1 MDFLDYR
8 EKLGIG
14 FCDNEKYKFFLV
26 KIFNILGEIAL
37 DTRFCGINANEYREF
52 CRITGTEVDYKLL
65 SEFIGPAGYR
75 HWLSILRRVCEDPR
89 EFFAYYISLV
99 NIVPEDREPDESG
112 RFFERKGLIKLLTAM
127 LAESHIGYN
136 LINADGEYFVFPKG
150 AVELDSAL
158 VSQPLAWLNQY
169 PKAHTAFV
177 KALREYADAT
187 TENASDIADKFR
199 KALETF
205 FQEFFKNDI
214 IKAAIIPKLVDHVIA
229 PVLLQELI
237 KEPLVDLGRISVPT
251 HIVSLAKRRK
261 FQFLIPAVAVY
272 DLPVVRLDIC
282 NSSVIKYKEGDAQE
296 ILRLVNCQTDCNAT
310 IFMMKK
316 HAGSFQ
322 TVGSRV

>member
-26 KIFNILGEIAL
+26 KIFSILGEIAL
-37 DTRFCGINANEYREF
+37 DTRFCGINASEYREF

-169 PKAHTAFV
+169 PKAHTAF
-177 KALREYADAT
+177 AL
-187 TENASDIADKFR
+187 
-199 KALETF
+199 
-205 FQEFFKNDI
+205 
-214 IKAAIIPKLVDHVIA
+214 
-229 PVLLQELI
+229 
-237 KEPLVDLGRISVPT
+237 
-251 HIVSLAKRRK
+251 
-261 FQFLIPAVAVY
+261 
-272 DLPVVRLDIC
+272 
-282 NSSVIKYKEGDAQE
+282 
-296 ILRLVNCQTDCNAT
+296 
-310 IFMMKK
+310 
-316 HAGSFQ
+316 
-322 TVGSRV
+322 

>member
-8 EKLGIG
+8 ENLGIG

-37 DTRFCGINANEYREF
+37 DTRFCGINASEYREF

-187 TENASDIADKFR
+187 TENSSDIADKFR

-205 FQEFFKNDI
+205 FQEFFKND
-214 IKAAIIPKLVDHVIA
+214 KALESNKSIYGNYLSKAGVPKEIA
-229 PVLLQELI
+229 SNFETLLQTYCNFMNGYAQHHDKTELNVLEYLMYQTGNI
-237 KEPLVDLGRISVPT
+237 IRL
-251 HIVSLAKRRK
+251 
-261 FQFLIPAVAVY
+261 LITLKQAESTP
-272 DLPVVRLDIC
+272 D
-282 NSSVIKYKEGDAQE
+282 N
-296 ILRLVNCQTDCNAT
+296 
-310 IFMMKK
+310 
-316 HAGSFQ
+316 
-322 TVGSRV
+322 